1 MSKLAFVFSI
11 SALALAA
18 LALERGYAGSGRARE
33 ATERLERV
41 AEELE
46 AHVAGEHAAA
56 EAPTSVDL
64 AVLEARVAD
73 LERSP
78 QRSPAQAAV
87 PVAAAA
93 PVEEPADGEVEGGEP
108 SPAERAELEEL
119 LGRLIGADYDLHGS
133 DEDIQRF
140 FELARG
146 SEALAG
152 IVAELEARVAARPND
167 LEGRME
173 LADAYVAKIL
183 TMPHGP
189 EQGVWGSK
197 AEGQWREVTA
207 QDPEHWGA
215 HFALG
220 NNFSYYPDVMG
231 KTGEAIRY
239 LEQAR
244 AIQERGAPAAEHVQ
258 TYLSLARLYVR
269 DGERDEALA
278 VLEAGLASHPGNAAL
293 LAELERLEG
302 G

>member
-1 MSKLAFVFSI
+1 MSRITLAASI
-11 SALALAA
+11 LALGLAA
-18 LALERGYAGSGRARE
+18 LALVRGGARSDPV
-33 ATERLERV
+33 ADERLARLA
-41 AEELE
+41 AELDE
-46 AHVAGEHAAA
+46 HVATIHATPPSQAELAA
-56 EAPTSVDL
+56 
-64 AVLEARVAD
+64 LEARVAD

-78 QRSPAQAAV
+78 QRSPAPAAI

-93 PVEEPADGEVEGGEP
+93 PLAAASATDAERGGP
-108 SPAERAELEEL
+108 SPAERAELEDL
-119 LGRLIGADYDLHGS
+119 LERLIGADYDLHGS

-152 IVAELEARVAARPND
+152 IVAELEGRVGAHPGD
-167 LEGRME
+167 LEARME

-183 TMPHGP
+183 TMAHGP
-189 EQGVWGSK
+189 EQGVWGAK
-197 AEGQWREVTA
+197 AEEQWREVTA

-244 AIQERGAPAAEHVQ
+244 AIQERGAPLVEHVQ

-269 DGERDEALA
+269 DGARDEALA